1 LEINWKPG
9 LTLLVSLNPMPE
21 PDGGQGWVMALRDI
35 TPLKQQ
41 DKLKTQAMAEVVGKI
56 RLLLAQAMNSLVEL
70 NLRAQQ
76 DERIAASLFRL
87 TRVWENI
94 QTWGDELLAVAQAG
108 AARAPHPTQVEL
120 SQILHQLPS
129 EPSVR
134 RFQQG
139 GGRLTVAIEGS
150 LPAIQTDAELLSTAL
165 HSLVRRAI
173 LRGPADNEIHI
184 HAWLHEQQVWVEI
197 NDNGPPAEDTSPVL
211 LVDQSMNRLSS
222 DSARTPAH
230 AGMELM
236 RARSMLE
243 RLEGQLWI
251 GGRGARGS
259 TILICLPLSLTLYR
273 PNQ

>member
-1 LEINWKPG
+1 
-9 LTLLVSLNPMPE
+9 
-21 PDGGQGWVMALRDI
+21 MALRDI
-35 TPLKQQ
+35 TSLKQQ

-70 NLRAQQ
+70 NLRAQE
-76 DERIAASLFRL
+76 DDRIASSLFRL

-94 QTWGDELLAVAQAG
+94 QTWGDELLSVAQADN
-108 AARAPHPTQVEL
+108 ARAPYPVPVEL
-120 SQILHQLPS
+120 PQTLNNLTT

-139 GGRLTVAIEGS
+139 GGRLTVSVEDD
-150 LPAIQTDAELLSTAL
+150 LPTIQSDAELLVAAL
-165 HSLVRRAI
+165 QSLVRRAI

-184 HAWLHEQQVWVEI
+184 HARLRDQQVWIEI

-211 LVDQSMNRLSS
+211 LVDQSMNRLAG
-222 DSARTPAH
+222 DPARTPAH

-259 TILICLPLSLTLYR
+259 TIIFCLPPSLTLSR
-273 PNQ
+273 QNM